1 MHAVQHVDTFG
12 PLPQGD
18 HITVEYT
25 FNYTRLN

>member
-1 MHAVQHVDTFG
+1 MRALQRVDGFG

-25 FNYTRLN
+25 FNYRRQ